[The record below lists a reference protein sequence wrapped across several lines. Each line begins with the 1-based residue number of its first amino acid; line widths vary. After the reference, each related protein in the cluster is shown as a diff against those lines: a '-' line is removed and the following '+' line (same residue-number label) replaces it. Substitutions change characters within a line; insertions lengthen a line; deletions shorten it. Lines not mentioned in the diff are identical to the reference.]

1 MPCMPGLFQI
11 EIRTVDF
18 LRVYF
23 LRDRNSNNNYKKTSR
38 FSLTC
43 PSSFS
48 FFAQQELLCICGFE
62 ADIIFFSFLDV
73 TLVVSI
79 YVIFSTHKARGSNI
93 HFSLVK
99 CNAAVRLFSRNTVT
113 TRQGATQSMRSKFLF
128 HHFFEIEFFI

>member
-1 MPCMPGLFQI
+1 MPGLFQI
-11 EIRTVDF
+11 EIRTVLIF
-18 LRVYF
+18 SVF
-23 LRDRNSNNNYKKTSR
+23 IVFVIETATTITKKTSR